1 MEERIRSL
9 LEENNLKELKNVINE
24 LNSSDLAY
32 CIVDYSMNDL
42 AKVFR
47 LINKDKAVEVFAD
60 LDVTVAGELL
70 RYLSDKEVVNIIDE
84 MSRDDAVD
92 VLEEM
97 PANIVDKIL
106 KMCSS
111 STRKDINKLL
121 NYKEDSAGSI
131 MTVEYA
137 ELKSEYTILES
148 VDVLK
153 SNYEEDETINTCFVV
168 DKKRKL
174 LGTVSLSDL
183 LFNDKKK
190 LIKDITKEEIIYCTT
205 STDQEE
211 VAEMFKKYDLSVM
224 PVVDSENR
232 LVGII
237 TIDDI
242 VDVLEEEA
250 SEDIAKISGMLPTE
264 KAYFKL
270 SLIDIYKSRMPWL
283 LFLMISATLTG
294 SIISSFESSLASCAI
309 LTVFMPMVMGTG
321 GNAGAQASVT
331 VIRALSLDEIEFKDA
346 FKVLFKESLVGI
358 ICGLTLAICNFFKL
372 ILIDNIDMM
381 IAFVV
386 CLSLFLT
393 VLFAKII
400 GAVLPIL
407 ADKIHLD
414 PAVMANP
421 IITTIVDAGSLFLYF
436 QVASIL
442 LGL

>member
-1 MEERIRSL
+1 MEERIRIL

-153 SNYEEDETINTCFVV
+153 SNYEEYETINTCFVV

-190 LIKDITKEEIIYCTT
+190 LIKDITKEQIIYCTT

-270 SLIDIYKSRMPWL
+270 SLFDIYKSRMPWL

-294 SIISSFESSLASCAI
+294 AIISSFEKSLASCAI

-321 GNAGAQASVT
+321 GNAGAQSSVT

-346 FKVLFKESLVGI
+346 FKVLFKESLVGV
-358 ICGLTLAICNFFKL
+358 ICGLTLSICNFFKL
-372 ILIDNIDMM
+372 ILIDRIEIM

-400 GAVLPIL
+400 GAILPIL
-407 ADKIHLD
+407 ADKINLD

>member
-137 ELKSEYTILES
+137 ELKSEYTVLES

-153 SNYEEDETINTCFVV
+153 TNYEEYETINTCFVV

-237 TIDDI
+237 TIDDV

-270 SLIDIYKSRMPWL
+270 SLMDIYKSRMPWL

-294 SIISSFESSLASCAI
+294 AIISSFEKSLASCAI

-321 GNAGAQASVT
+321 GNAGAQSSVT

-346 FKVLFKESLVGI
+346 FKVLFKESLVGV
-358 ICGLTLAICNFFKL
+358 ICGLTLSICNFFKL
-372 ILIDNIDMM
+372 IFFDKIEIM

-400 GAVLPIL
+400 GAILPIL

>member
-1 MEERIRSL
+1 MEERIRIL

-153 SNYEEDETINTCFVV
+153 SNYEEYETINTCFVV

-237 TIDDI
+237 TIDDV

-270 SLIDIYKSRMPWL
+270 SLFDIYKSRMPWL

-294 SIISSFESSLASCAI
+294 AIISSFEKSLASCAI

-321 GNAGAQASVT
+321 GNAGAQSSVT

-346 FKVLFKESLVGI
+346 FKVLFKESLVGV
-358 ICGLTLAICNFFKL
+358 ICGLTLSICNFFKL
-372 ILIDNIDMM
+372 ILIDRIEIM

-400 GAVLPIL
+400 GAILPIL
-407 ADKIHLD
+407 ADKINLD

>member
-9 LEENNLKELKNVINE
+9 LEENNLKELKKVINE
-24 LNSSDLAY
+24 INSTDLAEY
-32 CIVDYSMNDL
+32 ITDYPIKEL

-47 LINKDKAVEVFAD
+47 LINKDNAVDVFTE
-60 LDVTVAGELL
+60 LDVTVASELL
-70 RYLSDKEVVNIIDE
+70 NYLSDKEVVNIIDE
-84 MSRDDAVD
+84 MARDDATD

-97 PANIVDKIL
+97 PANLVDKIL

-137 ELKSEYTILES
+137 ELKSDYLVKEA

-153 SNYEEDETINTCFVV
+153 TNYEEYETINTCFVV

-174 LGTVSLSDL
+174 LGIISLADL
-183 LFNDKKK
+183 LFNDKNK
-190 LIKDITKEEIIYCTT
+190 LIKDIIKEEVIFCNT

-224 PVVDSENR
+224 AVVDSENR

-237 TIDDI
+237 TIDDV

-270 SLIDIYKSRMPWL
+270 SLLDIYKSRMPWL

-294 SIISSFESSLASCAI
+294 AIISSFESSLASCAI

-321 GNAGAQASVT
+321 GNAGAQSSVT

-358 ICGLTLAICNFFKL
+358 LCGLTLAICNFFKL
-372 ILIDNIDMM
+372 ILIDNIEVM
-381 IAFVV
+381 ISFVV

-400 GAVLPIL
+400 GAILPIL

-442 LGL
+442 LEL